1 MSFLGEESAPPRFRD
16 AFELRMAVELQPDRP
31 DVVSHGR
38 VRDAEASRDPLR
50 RNAFR
55 EQRQHLESARSEL
68 ELRRAG
74 SSSSRHGSKVPP
86 ASSVPPSSC
95 QHGRPTASPLA
106 MPVSSSAAGFQDRT
120 RMPSSKV
127 MSASPDRNSGS
138 MASSMARRKAR
149 CFGGDPDRGAG
160 KPQPAQPSA
169 KCAQCSHGSAKW
181 SVAAARA
188 RPTPSEPAI
197 RPRRRP
203 AAGRRVALRQS
214 ATTSPGSFRR

>member
-1 MSFLGEESAPPRFRD
+1 MAFLGEESAPPRFRD
-16 AFELRMAVELQPDRP
+16 GFELRMAVELQPDRP

-38 VRDAEASRDPLR
+38 LRDAEASRDPLR

-55 EQRQHLESARSEL
+55 KHQQ
-68 ELRRAG
+68 
-74 SSSSRHGSKVPP
+74 
-86 ASSVPPSSC
+86 
-95 QHGRPTASPLA
+95 GRPTASSLG
-106 MPVSSSAAGFQDRT
+106 MPVSSSAARFQDRT

-127 MSASPDRNSGS
+127 MSASPDRNSGA
-138 MASSMARRKAR
+138 MASSMARWKAR

-160 KPQPAQPSA
+160 KPQPAQPSPS
-169 KCAQCSHGSAKW
+169 CTQCSHGSAKW

-203 AAGRRVALRQS
+203 AAGRRVSLRQS
-214 ATTSPGSFRR
+214 AATRPGSRRT